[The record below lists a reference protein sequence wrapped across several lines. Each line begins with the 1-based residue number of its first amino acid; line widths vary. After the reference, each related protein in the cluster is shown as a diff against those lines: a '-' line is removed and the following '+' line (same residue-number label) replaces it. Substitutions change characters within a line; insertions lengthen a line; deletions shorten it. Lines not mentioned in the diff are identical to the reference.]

1 MGGRFSSLTT
11 RGRAFLAA
19 GVAAAICALAL
30 GQKDLLRVAIF
41 LLALPVVTVLIVART
56 RYRIAAT
63 RSITPMRV
71 PIGQRA
77 TVRLRLENVGRM
89 PTGLLLLEDHVPYVL
104 GARPRFVLD
113 RMSARWR
120 RDVGYPVRSDVR
132 GRFSIGPLTVRVT
145 DPFGLVE
152 LSRAF
157 KAQDTLL
164 VTPEVHPLVQA
175 RLGGE
180 WASSGESRPRA
191 AAADGEEDVTVR
203 EYRDGDDLRRV
214 HWRSSARRGELMVRR
229 EDQPWQSRATLFLD
243 TRRIG
248 HRGSGPGSSFEWSVS
263 ATASVGAH
271 LLRRGYSVRLAT
283 DAGAAV
289 TTTARESG
297 PSAEAEGLLLD
308 ALAVVGPSSV
318 GQLSHAA
325 MGVPLDGSYGLL
337 VAVLG
342 VITPVEAEAMV
353 RIRHRAATGLAIVVD
368 SPTWAPAKERSPQQ
382 IAEQLA
388 ESIRMLRQGGW
399 RVVVARAGDTVPD
412 TWTHLVLGSAG
423 TGASAG
429 ARSGSV
435 ARDSSTDD
443 PASGS
448 QLDLVGPTS

>member
-1 MGGRFSSLTT
+1 
-11 RGRAFLAA
+11 
-19 GVAAAICALAL
+19 
-30 GQKDLLRVAIF
+30 
-41 LLALPVVTVLIVART
+41 
-56 RYRIAAT
+56 
-63 RSITPMRV
+63 
-71 PIGQRA
+71 
-77 TVRLRLENVGRM
+77 
-89 PTGLLLLEDHVPYVL
+89 
-104 GARPRFVLD
+104 
-113 RMSARWR
+113 
-120 RDVGYPVRSDVR
+120 
-132 GRFSIGPLTVRVT
+132 
-145 DPFGLVE
+145 
-152 LSRAF
+152 
-157 KAQDTLL
+157 
-164 VTPEVHPLVQA
+164 
-175 RLGGE
+175 
-180 WASSGESRPRA
+180 
-191 AAADGEEDVTVR
+191 
-203 EYRDGDDLRRV
+203 V